1 MTSNRKASV
10 DGMERKLSAASRRSA
25 PSSIQQLSHLA
36 ERVGAVNL
44 AEGFPDFPA
53 PAHVK
58 AAAVA
63 AIDADHNQYR
73 HVQGVCEILAEAMK
87 RDHGLHVDPL
97 TDFVICCGQS
107 EAFAAAVFATIDPGD
122 EVLLFDPAYETYETC
137 IELARGVPVYVPL
150 DPPAWTLNKDQF
162 LKSFTSRTK
171 AVVLNS
177 PHNPTGKV
185 FRKEELL
192 IIAQACQKMDCF
204 AITDEVYEY
213 ITYDENK
220 HISLASLPGMQ
231 ERTIITS
238 SLSKTYSV
246 TGWRIGWACAAAS
259 IASAIRNIHV
269 KLIDSAP
276 APFQEAAMI
285 ALTSTT
291 DFYISLKKD
300 YEVKRDFILQL
311 LKDFGF
317 FISFQPQG
325 AVFVFAE
332 LPISWQLSDIDFV
345 TNLIKDAGVAA
356 VPGRGFFHRSCGNEI
371 YHHRY
376 VRFAFCKGD
385 DTLKVAAMKMRK
397 VAYRQ
402 GEMCLTSR
410 QEDQTASISS

>member
-1 MTSNRKASV
+1 
-10 DGMERKLSAASRRSA
+10 MERRLSAASRRSA
-25 PSSIQQLSHLA
+25 PSPIQQLSHLA
-36 ERVGAVNL
+36 QRVGAVNL

-53 PAHVK
+53 PLHVK
-58 AAAVA
+58 AAAAA
-63 AIDADHNQYR
+63 AIAADLNQYR
-73 HVQGVCEILAEAMK
+73 HVQGICDILAETVK
-87 RDHGLHVDPL
+87 RDHGLDVDPL

-107 EAFAAAVFATIDPGD
+107 EAFAAAIFASIIDQGD

-137 IELARGVPVYVPL
+137 IELARGVPVYVQL
-150 DPPAWTLNKDQF
+150 DPPSWTLNEDKF

-177 PHNPTGKV
+177 YFPHNPTGKV
-185 FRKEELL
+185 FSKEELL

-269 KLIDSAP
+269 KLTDSAP
-276 APFQEAAMI
+276 APFQEAALI
-285 ALTSTT
+285 ALTSTP
-291 DFYISLKKD
+291 DYYKSLKKD
-300 YEVKRDFILQL
+300 YEGRRDFILQL
-311 LKDFGF
+311 LRDFGF
-317 FISFQPQG
+317 HITFKPQG
-325 AVFVFAE
+325 SVFVFAE
-332 LPISWQLSDIDFV
+332 LPRSWQLSDIDFV
-345 TNLIKDAGVAA
+345 TTLIKDAGVAA
-356 VPGRGFFHRSCGNEI
+356 VPGRGFFHRCCDGES

-385 DTLKVAAMKMRK
+385 DTLKAAALNMRK
-397 VAYRQ
+397 LAGR
-402 GEMCLTSR
+402 GGMGITGR
-410 QEDQTASISS
+410 REDQTEFTSP

>member
-1 MTSNRKASV
+1 
-10 DGMERKLSAASRRSA
+10 MERKLSAASRRSTQ
-25 PSSIQQLSHLA
+25 SSIQQLSHLA
-36 ERVGAVNL
+36 QRVGAVNL

-63 AIDADHNQYR
+63 AIAADHNQYS
-73 HVQGVCEILAEAMK
+73 HVQGVCDILAETMK
-87 RDHGLHVDPL
+87 RDHGLDVDPL
-97 TDFVICCGQS
+97 TDFVVCCGQS
-107 EAFAAAVFATIDPGD
+107 EAFAAAIFAIIDPGD

-150 DPPAWTLNKDQF
+150 DPPSWTLNADKF
-162 LKSFTSRTK
+162 IKSFTGRTK

-185 FRKEELL
+185 FSKEELL
-192 IIAQACQKMDCF
+192 IIAEACQKIDCF

-246 TGWRIGWACAAAS
+246 TGWRIGWAYAPTT

-269 KLIDSAP
+269 KLTDSAP
-276 APFQEAAMI
+276 APFQEAALI
-285 ALTSTT
+285 ALTSTPDYYT
-291 DFYISLKKD
+291 SLKKD
-300 YEVKRDFILQL
+300 YKMRRDFILQL
-311 LKDFGF
+311 LKDIGF
-317 FISFQPQG
+317 HISFKPQG
-325 AVFVFAE
+325 SVFVFAE
-332 LPISWQLSDIDFV
+332 LPRSCQISDIDFV
-345 TNLIKDAGVAA
+345 MKLINDAGVAA
-356 VPGRGFFHRSCGNEI
+356 VPGRGFFHISCDGES
-371 YHHRY
+371 YHHQY

-385 DTLKVAAMKMRK
+385 DTLKAAALKMRNM
-397 VAYRQ
+397 ADSNGRAWLN
-402 GEMCLTSR
+402 GR
-410 QEDQTASISS
+410 QEDPTASTSP